1 MEFEAL
7 LKKTEEV
14 GVVASVSD
22 AVINVMGLPGISLGE
37 MVVLESGE
45 KGVVTALL
53 EDTIECLVLAPKT
66 VGVGERVVRAGEN
79 LSIGV
84 GEGILGSAVDV
95 LGKSLNGKEYKT
107 DKLMPLDSLPPGIVS
122 RKKIDKPLYTG
133 LIITD
138 LMVPLGR
145 GQRELVIG
153 DRKTGKSY
161 ILMQAILSQAAMGV
175 VCIYAAIGKKRAE
188 IMRTVDFFLEK
199 KVMDKIVVV
208 AASSQDGAG
217 EIFLCPYTAMAIA
230 EYFRDLGRDVLVVLD
245 DMSTHAKFYRQLSL
259 ISRKFPGRD
268 SYPGD
273 VFHIH
278 SKLLE
283 RAGNFVTTSGKE
295 AAITC
300 LPAVET
306 VQGDITGYIPTNLM
320 SMTDGHIY
328 VDNELFFK
336 GRRPAINPFVSVTRV
351 GYQTQ
356 SKLRRDASRVLY
368 ELLNNYEKTQSFLR
382 FGAELGENSRQI
394 LALGEKVLQ
403 FFDQPYYLVVPEN
416 MQVLLLAG
424 IMSGV
429 WDGVG
434 TAKWVQA
441 YLENAK
447 TRETVDTLVG
457 SSDSMEKLYVGL
469 RPAWGGLAHE

>member
-1 MEFEAL
+1 MEFESL
-7 LKKTEEV
+7 LSKTEEV
-14 GVVASVSD
+14 GIVVSVSD
-22 AVINVMGLPGISLGE
+22 AVVNVTGLPGVSLGE
-37 MVVLESGE
+37 MVLLESGE

-53 EDTIECLVLAPKT
+53 ENSFECLTLSPKSVN
-66 VGVGERVVRAGEN
+66 VGQRVVRAGES
-79 LSIGV
+79 LSVPV
-84 GEGILGSAVDV
+84 GSEILGMAVDV

-107 DKLMPLDSLPPGIVS
+107 DRQMPLDSRPLGIVS

-161 ILMQAILSQAAMGV
+161 FLMQAILSQAASGV

-188 IMRTVDFFLEK
+188 IMRTVDFFMEK
-199 KVMDKIVVV
+199 KVMNQVVVV

-245 DMSTHAKFYRQLSL
+245 DMSVHAKFYRQLSL

-283 RAGNFVTTSGKE
+283 RAGNFVNADGKE
-295 AAITC
+295 VAITC

-306 VQGDITGYIPTNLM
+306 IQGDITGYIPTNLM

-394 LALGEKVLQ
+394 LALGEKVLA

-416 MQVLLLAG
+416 VQMLLLAG
-424 IMSGV
+424 LMSGV
-429 WDGVG
+429 WDGAG
-434 TAKWVQA
+434 TQKWVDK
-441 YLENAK
+441 YLNEQK
-447 TRETVDTLVG
+447 SRDTIDNLVLG
-457 SSDSMEKLYVGL
+457 SDSMDKLYVGI
-469 RPAWGGLAHE
+469 RSSWGGLA

>member
-1 MEFEAL
+1 
-7 LKKTEEV
+7 
-14 GVVASVSD
+14 
-22 AVINVMGLPGISLGE
+22 
-37 MVVLESGE
+37 
-45 KGVVTALL
+45 
-53 EDTIECLVLAPKT
+53 
-66 VGVGERVVRAGEN
+66 
-79 LSIGV
+79 
-84 GEGILGSAVDV
+84 
-95 LGKSLNGKEYKT
+95 
-107 DKLMPLDSLPPGIVS
+107 
-122 RKKIDKPLYTG
+122 
-133 LIITD
+133 
-138 LMVPLGR
+138 MVPLGK
-145 GQRELVIG
+145 GQRELIIG

-161 ILMQAILSQAAMGV
+161 FLMQAILSQAAAGV
-175 VCIYAAIGKKRAE
+175 VCIYAAVGKKRAE
-188 IMRTVDFFLEK
+188 IMRTVDFFLER
-199 KVMDKIVVV
+199 KVMDRVVVV
-208 AASSQDGAG
+208 AASSQDGPG

-283 RAGNFVTTSGKE
+283 RSGNFVTDSGKVSS
-295 AAITC
+295 ITC

-394 LALGEKVLQ
+394 LALGEKVLL

-416 MQVLLLAG
+416 MQIILLAG
-424 IMSGV
+424 LMSGV
-429 WDGVG
+429 WDGAG
-434 TAKWVQA
+434 TQKWVDK
-441 YLENAK
+441 YLTDLK
-447 TRETVDTLVG
+447 MKETVDGLV
-457 SSDSMEKLYVGL
+457 STSESMDTLYVGL
-469 RPAWGGLAHE
+469 RPVWGGLGA